1 MTVGR
6 LSPIG
11 VFDSGVGGISVLK
24 EIIKLMPNERYI
36 YYGDSANAPYGV
48 KTDEEVYVL
57 TENVFHRLLDMGAKA
72 VVIACNTAT
81 SVAVRKFRLKYPD
94 IPIVGIEPAIKPAAE
109 NHKGGRIVVMAT
121 SVTLRRQKFADLM
134 DNYAQNAEIIPVP
147 CPGLVNFVEQDRTD
161 SQEMMDYL
169 KERFDPLKDRPIDA
183 VVLGCTH
190 YPFIAEQI
198 REIVGPHAVF
208 YDGGAGVAREIR
220 RRIESKDLLN
230 QIKHGKIDIEII
242 NSGGQDLVDLSKRL
256 LVR

>member
-1 MTVGR
+1 MGR

-208 YDGGAGVAREIR
+208 YDGGAGVARELR
-220 RRIESKDLLN
+220 RRIEAKDLLN

>member
-1 MTVGR
+1 MGR

-24 EIIKLMPNERYI
+24 RIIELMPNERYI
-36 YYGDSANAPYGV
+36 YYGDSANAPYGA

-121 SVTLRRQKFADLM
+121 AVTLRRRKFAELM
-134 DNYAQNAEIIPVP
+134 EKYTQDAEIIPVP
-147 CPGLVNFVEQDRTD
+147 CPGLVNFVEQDRMD

-169 KERFDPLKDRPIDA
+169 KERFDPLSDRPIDA

-198 REIVGPHAVF
+198 REVAGSGAVL
-208 YDGGAGVAREIR
+208 YSGGAGVARELK
-220 RRIESKDLLN
+220 RRIEEKDLLN

-242 NSGGQDLVDLSKRL
+242 NSGGQELVDLSKRL
-256 LVR
+256 LIR